1 MFVKMVVFITAVE
14 TKSNVHRCGN
24 GLCGSLRDVE

>member
-1 MFVKMVVFITAVE
+1 MFVRMVAFITALE
-14 TKSNVHRCGN
+14 TKSNVYRCGN